1 VSRTA
6 AILGIATEIPAGR
19 LTNAELA
26 ERFGISEEWIVSRT
40 GIRARTRAAPD
51 ERLTD
56 YATRAA
62 AKALEQAHVDPAD
75 VELVIVATTTSDEL
89 QPNTAPMVADA
100 LGTCGAGAFDLGSGC
115 TGFLSALA
123 MASGQIETGRCE
135 RAVVVG
141 ADFITR
147 INNYEDRKVGP
158 LFADGAGAVVLG
170 PASEEPAGDSSAG
183 SGVNG
188 GAIGPIL
195 LSSDGSQSG
204 TIVVRHEER
213 KILMDGP
220 EVFRHAVQRMS
231 EVTTQVLARAGL
243 TVADIDLF
251 VYHQANRR
259 ITQAVGERLSLPT
272 ERVVD
277 CIEYFGNSSTA
288 TLPIGLVTAIEDGRL
303 RPGSLVLLCAFGSGL
318 TWGAGVVRW

>member
-1 VSRTA
+1 
-6 AILGIATEIPAGR
+6 
-19 LTNAELA
+19 
-26 ERFGISEEWIVSRT
+26 
-40 GIRARTRAAPD
+40 
-51 ERLTD
+51 
-56 YATRAA
+56 
-62 AKALEQAHVDPAD
+62 
-75 VELVIVATTTSDEL
+75 
-89 QPNTAPMVADA
+89 
-100 LGTCGAGAFDLGSGC
+100 
-115 TGFLSALA
+115 
-123 MASGQIETGRCE
+123 
-135 RAVVVG
+135 
-141 ADFITR
+141 
-147 INNYEDRKVGP
+147 
-158 LFADGAGAVVLG
+158 VLG
-170 PASEEPAGDSSAG
+170 PASEAPAGDSSAG